1 MKNYLLIV
9 SILTCILL
17 AGCSAGYVTTRPA
30 DVVYVRPAA
39 PGPDYV
45 WIGGEWE
52 WSGGSYRWH
61 EGSWQHQKEGHNWKS
76 GYWENGNKGYRWHKG
91 GWQK

>member
-1 MKNYLLIV
+1 MKKYLLAL
-9 SILTCILL
+9 SILSAFILT
-17 AGCSAGYVTTRPA
+17 GCSAGYVATQPA
-30 DVVYVRPAA
+30 EVTYVRPAA

-52 WSGGSYRWH
+52 WSGGNYRWH
-61 EGSWQHQKEGHNWKS
+61 EGSWQHGREGHTWKS
-76 GYWENGNKGYRWHKG
+76 GYWENSNKGYRWHKG

>member
-1 MKNYLLIV
+1 MKKYLLAL
-9 SILTCILL
+9 SILSCIIL

-30 DVVYVRPAA
+30 DVTYVRPVS

-52 WSGGSYRWH
+52 YRSGNYQWH
-61 EGSWQHQKEGHNWKS
+61 EGSWQHPREGHVWKS
-76 GYWENGNKGYRWHKG
+76 GHWENASKGYRWHKG
-91 GWQK
+91 GWE